1 MESKIYQKFYTRE
14 LKNLYGNCIKNIS
27 EILKIG
33 EEVLLLIRVKEKHG
47 NYYDIRTQ
55 QILSL
60 FKEMLERIDGIV
72 ILMKS
77 KSLLNAEII
86 LRSFFEIALDLKVLL
101 NDSSNESA
109 LNYIYFKYGD
119 YILKLESYGGKTTEE
134 IQQEWDELNEF
145 ATNHS
150 FSCLENTHKKNVREY
165 RLKWYEYNKSDNIK
179 HKRKIENQF
188 YGNLCMKTH
197 GQNSILD
204 NTLTSETVFS
214 LKLLRAPE
222 DVGKI
227 SFTIINLFYQVVELI
242 LKQCVEDKKKKEEI
256 KEKLFILY
264 EKEGKLIRSG
274 KEIIEK
280 ENIEK
285 LKINL

>member
-14 LKNLYGNCIKNIS
+14 LKNLYGNCIKNIT
-27 EILKIG
+27 ETLKIG
-33 EEVLLLIRVKEKHG
+33 EEILLLIRVKEKYD
-47 NYYDIRTQ
+47 NYHDIRTQ

-60 FKEMLERIDGIV
+60 FKEMLERVDGIV

-86 LRSFFEIALDLKVLL
+86 LRSFFEIALDLKIIL

-109 LNYIYFKYGD
+109 LNYMYFKYGD

-134 IQQEWDELNEF
+134 IQQEWDELKEF
-145 ATNHS
+145 ATNYS
-150 FSCLENTHKKNVREY
+150 FSCLENTHKKNVEDH
-165 RLKWYEYNKSDNIK
+165 RLKWYAYNKSDNIK

-204 NTLTSETVFS
+204 NTLTSKTVFS

-222 DVGKI
+222 NAGKI
-227 SFTIINLFYQVVELI
+227 SFTIINLFYQIVELI
-242 LKQCVEDKKKKEEI
+242 LKQCVEDKKKKGEI
-256 KEKLFILY
+256 KKRLFILY
-264 EKEGKLIRSG
+264 EKEEKLIKNG